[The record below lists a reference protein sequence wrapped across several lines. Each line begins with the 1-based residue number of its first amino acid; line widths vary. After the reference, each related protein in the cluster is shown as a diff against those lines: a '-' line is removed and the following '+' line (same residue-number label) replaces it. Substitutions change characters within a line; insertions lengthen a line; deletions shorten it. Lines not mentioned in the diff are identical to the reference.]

1 MFTDQLC
8 NIIQSSLL
16 VIINV
21 ISFSSDSLH
30 NSIVYALVYRNSL
43 SSAVHLLNTT
53 SVAFHSCLF
62 DSNIQ
67 ESNEGTSTLLENCH
81 ADQNSVFFLDSRPT
95 AGGISVYTNNEPL
108 KLLIS
113 DTRFVN
119 NSARPNEDNTVAR
132 TVLSFGHGG
141 GIFVRLVGT
150 SNSQVC
156 VMNSEFT
163 ENSAEVNGGAIQL
176 SAADYSSN
184 NSVLIENCVFTKN
197 RCLLDSCTGGAIG
210 IDYFEESHDN
220 LVHVINSSFYDNNAA
235 TGGAVA
241 LLTSV
246 GTTTSED
253 EGKPLFFKD
262 CLFEHN
268 LARQDGSVLSLYSVT
283 LTNELGFPVFVENWL
298 VASTI

>member
-1 MFTDQLC
+1 M
-8 NIIQSSLL
+8 
-16 VIINV
+16 
-21 ISFSSDSLH
+21 
-30 NSIVYALVYRNSL
+30 

-53 SVAFHSCLF
+53 SAAFLSCSF

-67 ESNEGTSTLLENCH
+67 GSNEGTSALLESCH
-81 ADQNSVFFLDSRPT
+81 ADRNSVFFLDSRPT
-95 AGGISVYTNNEPL
+95 AGGISVYANNEPL

-113 DTRFVN
+113 ETRFVN
-119 NSARPNEDNTVAR
+119 NSARPNEDNTAAR

-141 GIFVRLVGT
+141 GIFIRLVGT
-150 SNSQVC
+150 SDSQVC
-156 VMNSEFT
+156 IRNSEFT

-184 NSVLIENCVFTKN
+184 NSILIENCTFTNNK
-197 RCLLDSCTGGAIG
+197 CLLNFCTGGAIG

-220 LVHVINSSFYDNNAA
+220 LVHVMNSSFFDNSAA

-246 GTTTSED
+246 GTNPNEN
-253 EGKPLFFKD
+253 EGKPLWFKD

-268 LARQDGSVLSLYSVT
+268 NAHQDGTVLSLYSVT
-283 LTNELGFPVFVENWL
+283 LTNELGFPVFVENWS
-298 VASTI
+298 V